1 MFSIPN
7 LSLRLL
13 LGSVELSL
21 CSNPSA
27 PCVAIPSKDVPYPR
41 FGVGTGQ
48 FHDGKTVEQGIK
60 GTEAQL
66 QYVSEDG
73 FNILCE
79 SRAITTQNDM
89 TAFIPVA

>member
-21 CSNPSA
+21 YSISSA
-27 PCVAIPSKDVPYPR
+27 LCVAIPSRDVPFPR

-60 GTEAQL
+60 GTEVQL

-73 FNILCE
+73 FNILSE

-89 TAFIPVA
+89 TALIPAA